1 MLGNI
6 KMKAKIK
13 IKTEEKKED
22 SQEPKPKIPE
32 EKIKNILLAESYV
45 SKEDM
50 AKAEKYAKEN
60 KASITEYLLNEG
72 VLTKDLF
79 GQAMAEFFRI
89 GYSDLNSYP
98 PSKEQVLI
106 IPEAVA
112 KKLRV
117 VVFRKNEGEIII
129 TTDNPSQPGLL
140 MSLAKIFPKQK
151 IVLTFSLSEDI
162 EESFLHYRKNLE
174 TRFGKIIEEEGK
186 IVPQIIDE
194 IIEDALLL
202 NASDIHFEPQGEEV
216 LIRFRVDGV
225 LQEVGRIPKNYYENV
240 INRIKVQANLRTD
253 EHFSSQDGAIH
264 YENQENEADIRVSIV
279 PILDGE
285 KVVMRILSKYVRG
298 FNLSNLG
305 LSVTNQKMLVDA
317 SKKPFG
323 MILVVGPTGSGKTT
337 SLYSLIRTLN
347 KPQVNIATIE
357 DPVEY
362 KVKGINQIQVNKETN
377 LTFSQG
383 LRSIVRQDPDIILVG
398 EIRDNE
404 TAEIAVNAALTG
416 HLMLSTFHANDAAT
430 SIPRLLDMK
439 VEPFL
444 LASTMELIIAQR
456 LVRRICENCRY
467 SYVEKKETFYQ
478 GKGCNVC
485 NQTGY
490 KGRIAIFEFIQITS
504 EMKDLILKN
513 PSSKEIWKLAKK
525 QGSKTLFEDGMEKV
539 KNGITTL
546 EELRRV
552 ASEDK

>member
-1 MLGNI
+1 
-6 KMKAKIK
+6 MKAKIK
-13 IKTEEKKED
+13 TKTEDKKED
-22 SQEPKPKIPE
+22 SQKPKPKIPE
-32 EKIKNILLAESYV
+32 EKIKEILLAESYV

-50 AKAEKYAKEN
+50 AKAEKYARDN
-60 KASITEYLLNEG
+60 KAPITEYLFNEG

-79 GQAMAEFFRI
+79 GQAMAEFFKV

-98 PSKEQVLI
+98 PSKDQILS
-106 IPEAVA
+106 IPEVVA

-117 VVFRKNEGEIII
+117 VVFKKKEGEIII
-129 TTDNPSQPGLL
+129 STDNPAQAGILIA
-140 MSLAKIFPKQK
+140 LAQVFPKQK
-151 IVLTFSLSEDI
+151 IVLTYSLSEDI
-162 EESFLHYRKNLE
+162 DESFLHYRKNLE

-264 YENQENEADIRVSIV
+264 YENKENVADIRVSIV

-305 LSVTNQKMLVDA
+305 LSASNQKMLVDA

-347 KPQVNIATIE
+347 RPQVNIATIE

-362 KVKGINQIQVNKETN
+362 KVKGVNQIQVNKETN
-377 LTFSQG
+377 LTFSRG

-467 SYVEKKETFYQ
+467 SYIEKKETFYQ

-525 QGSKTLFEDGMEKV
+525 QGSKTLFEDGIEKV

-552 ASEDK
+552 ASENK